1 MKPEKQIGKGGTG
14 RLFTADAMRPQD
26 GHPACESAKERAHGR
41 RRLSGLGGRRWL
53 WVASAVLFSVL
64 LCSLLGWIDPG
75 AAQHSAPGGLVSG
88 IAALGWTVGR
98 WGR

>member
-14 RLFTADAMRPQD
+14 RLFVSDAMQPRG
-26 GHPACESAKERAHGR
+26 GHPACEAARERAHGR

-64 LCSLLGWIDPG
+64 LCSLLGWIDQG
-75 AAQHSAPGGLVSG
+75 AAQSPVPGGLVSG

>member
-14 RLFTADAMRPQD
+14 RFFTADAMRQR
-26 GHPACESAKERAHGR
+26 GGQPACESAKERAHGR

-64 LCSLLGWIDPG
+64 LCSLLGWIDQG

-88 IAALGWTVGR
+88 IAAFGWTVGR
-98 WGR
+98 WGW

>member
-14 RLFTADAMRPQD
+14 RFFTADAMRQR
-26 GHPACESAKERAHGR
+26 GGQPACESAKERAHGR
-41 RRLSGLGGRRWL
+41 RRLSGL
-53 WVASAVLFSVL
+53 ASAVLFSVL

-88 IAALGWTVGR
+88 IAALGWTVGC
-98 WGR
+98 WGW

>member
-14 RLFTADAMRPQD
+14 RLFTADAMRQR
-26 GHPACESAKERAHGR
+26 GGQPACESAKERAHGR
-41 RRLSGLGGRRWL
+41 RRSLRLRGRQ
-53 WVASAVLFSVL
+53 WVVSAAVCSLVLLVL
-64 LCSLLGWIDPG
+64 LCLAGLRP
-75 AAQHSAPGGLVSG
+75 AQSPVPGGLVSG

>member
-14 RLFTADAMRPQD
+14 RFFTADAMRQR
-26 GHPACESAKERAHGR
+26 GGQPACESAKERAHGR
-41 RRLSGLGGRRWL
+41 RRLSGLGGRRWA
-53 WVASAVLFSVL
+53 VSAALFSLMLLVL
-64 LCSLLGWIDPG
+64 LCLAGLRP
-75 AAQHSAPGGLVSG
+75 AQSPVPGGLVSG

>member
-14 RLFTADAMRPQD
+14 RFFTADAMRQRG
-26 GHPACESAKERAHGR
+26 GHLMQKAAEERERDR

-64 LCSLLGWIDPG
+64 LCSLLGWIDQG
-75 AAQHSAPGGLVSG
+75 AAQSPVPGGLVSG